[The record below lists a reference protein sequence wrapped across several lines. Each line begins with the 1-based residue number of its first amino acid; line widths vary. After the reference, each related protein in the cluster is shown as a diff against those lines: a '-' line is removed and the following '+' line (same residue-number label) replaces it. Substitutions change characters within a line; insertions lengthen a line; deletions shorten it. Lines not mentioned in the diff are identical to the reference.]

1 MILDNA
7 SSHIVSSAKVGKSRG
22 FSTLELS
29 NMTLVFL
36 PPNVTSVVQPLDQGI
51 IASFKIQ
58 YKKKLLRWVLSQYDD
73 ATLKDLRKVVP
84 NIRQAIMWSYEVW
97 SELDAQIVKNCWRM
111 VRTLPTTWKV
121 EFALVDE
128 KEKNWTQEESY
139 ELGALISK
147 LQLGDD
153 EMSFETYIQME
164 GEEITELELST
175 DELVDAALGVNHAQ
189 DFDLNVDLHSIDVD
203 DVAPPTI
210 KLSDAKRHA
219 SLLSNFSLDN
229 SLHFGVNEI
238 ISFQKLVPWNLDKMT
253 IANVGRQ
260 HHKSLELLFQ
270 EFSRVVFAFIWSYKS
285 LFHTIYLYCLNSLYM
300 FSKLI
305 LLMFL

>member
-1 MILDNA
+1 M
-7 SSHIVSSAKVGKSRG
+7 R
-22 FSTLELS
+22 E
-29 NMTLVFL
+29 
-36 PPNVTSVVQPLDQGI
+36 
-51 IASFKIQ
+51 
-58 YKKKLLRWVLSQYDD
+58 
-73 ATLKDLRKVVP
+73 
-84 NIRQAIMWSYEVW
+84 
-97 SELDAQIVKNCWRM
+97 ELD
-111 VRTLPTTWKV
+111 
-121 EFALVDE
+121 
-128 KEKNWTQEESY
+128 

-147 LQLGDD
+147 LRWGDD
-153 EMSFETYIQME
+153 EMSIETYIQME
-164 GEEITELELST
+164 GKKITELESST
-175 DELVDAALGVNHAQ
+175 INEVMDVAFWGINFAQ
-189 DFDLNVDLHSIDVD
+189 GFDFNVDMHSANVD
-203 DVAPPTI
+203 DVALPTI

-305 LLMFL
+305 YCFRFL